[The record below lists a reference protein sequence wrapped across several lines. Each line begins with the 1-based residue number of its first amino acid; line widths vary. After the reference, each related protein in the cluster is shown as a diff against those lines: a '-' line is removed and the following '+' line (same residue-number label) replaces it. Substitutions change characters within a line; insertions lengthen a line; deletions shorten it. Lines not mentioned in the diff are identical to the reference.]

1 VQHFTPAE
9 IRYIEDCYEDFLK
22 EVRNK
27 FDDDRLARI
36 EKAFRFAN
44 AAHDGIRRKS
54 GEPYIIHPIAVA
66 KIVAREIGLGAT
78 SIVAAILHDV
88 VEDTEY
94 RLSDIEN
101 MFGEKVAR
109 IVDGLTKLSGDFDS
123 RQALTLKKM
132 LMTLSEDVR
141 VVLIKIADRLHNMQ
155 TLESMPANKK
165 LKIAGETLF
174 LYVPL
179 AHRLGL
185 YTIKTELEEL
195 SFKYK
200 HPEEYNQIIYLL
212 HNQEE
217 KRNYLINEFTKPIK
231 EKLITENFDCEV
243 THRLKSSYSIWQKM
257 QKKGVSFNEIYDI
270 LAIRI
275 VIKPNPSISEK
286 RQCFD
291 VLSIVTD
298 IYKPKP
304 DRIRDWINLPK
315 VNGYESL
322 HVTVMGPQGKW
333 VEVQIRTE
341 RMDEIANR
349 GFASHYRYKD
359 ITTFENELETWIERI
374 RDHLRNPDSDA
385 FEFLDDFKLNLYGTD
400 INVFTPKGDMISM
413 PQGSTIIDF
422 AYEIHSDLGNKCIG
436 GKINMKL
443 VPISHV
449 LQNGDQIEILT
460 SKNQT
465 PKLEWLKFT
474 TSAKARNKIKD
485 AFKLEKNKHIE
496 NGKTTVEKAITN
508 AGATISSNNLKK
520 IIGHYN
526 LNNKDQL
533 YSEVGMG
540 FIELNDINE
549 ILGRKSENK
558 LIKYWNITFGGKKK
572 EETVESNEPEEIEN
586 PEDLKRKK
594 EKNKIDRKKPF
605 ILKENQDNISFSL
618 AKCCNPI
625 PGDEVLGYLSAED
638 HVIIHKTEC
647 SVLAKYLS
655 NQGEKIVTAQ
665 WTKFKKQS
673 YLTRLLLEGFDRVGI
688 VNQVTNIISNENNI
702 NMRSVKFDTTDGIF
716 KGELFLYIHNTDDLN
731 NLISQLKKIKGIE
744 NVSRIKNLR
753 D

>member
-1 VQHFTPAE
+1 MQHFTQAE

-22 EVRNK
+22 EIRNK
-27 FDDDRLARI
+27 FDQERLARI

-66 KIVAREIGLGAT
+66 KIVAKDIGLGAT

-101 MFGEKVAR
+101 MFGRKVAH
-109 IVDGLTKLSGDFDS
+109 IVDGLTKLSGDIDS
-123 RQALTLKKM
+123 SQALTLKKM

-141 VVLIKIADRLHNMQ
+141 VILIKIADRLHNMQ

-165 LKIAGETLF
+165 LKIAGETLY

-179 AHRLGL
+179 AYRLGL
-185 YTIKTELEEL
+185 YNIKTELEEL

-200 HPEEYNQIIYLL
+200 QPEEYNQIMYLL

-217 KRNYLINEFTKPIK
+217 KRNYLVNEFIKPIK
-231 EKLITENFDCEV
+231 EKLAEEKFECEV

-275 VIKPNPSISEK
+275 VIKPKPDISEK

-341 RMDEIANR
+341 RMDEIASR
-349 GFASHYRYKD
+349 GFASHHRYKD
-359 ITTFENELETWIERI
+359 ITTFEHELETWIERI
-374 RDHLRNPDSDA
+374 RDQLKNPDSDA
-385 FEFLDDFKLNLYGTD
+385 FEFLDDFKLNLVSAD
-400 INVFTPKGDMISM
+400 INVFTPKGDMLTM
-413 PQGSTIIDF
+413 PQGSTVIDF

-436 GKINMKL
+436 AKINNKL

-449 LQNGDQIEILT
+449 LQNGDQIEVLT

-474 TSAKARNKIKD
+474 TSAKARAKIKD
-485 AFKLEKNKHIE
+485 TFKLEKNQHIE
-496 NGKTTVEKAITN
+496 NGRILVEEAIQKAGVQLTW
-508 AGATISSNNLKK
+508 NNLKK
-520 IIGHYN
+520 LIAHYN
-526 LNNKDQL
+526 LNNKEQL
-533 YSEVGMG
+533 YSQVGMG
-540 FIELNDINE
+540 FIELNNIE
-549 ILGRKSENK
+549 EVLVKKSENK
-558 LIKYWNITFGGKKK
+558 LVKYWNITFGRKK
-572 EETVESNEPEEIEN
+572 EENHLS
-586 PEDLKRKK
+586 EDG
-594 EKNKIDRKKPF
+594 ETSPKNKIDRKKTF
-605 ILKENQDNISFSL
+605 VLKENQDNVTFSM

-625 PGDEVLGYLSAED
+625 PGDEVMGFLSSD
-638 HVIIHKTEC
+638 DLVIIHKTEC
-647 SVLAKYLS
+647 EVLAKYML
-655 NQGEKIVTAQ
+655 NQGEKIVSAE

-673 YLTRLLLEGFDRVGI
+673 YLTRLLLEGFDRMGI
-688 VNQVTNIISNENNI
+688 VSQVTNIISNENNI
-702 NMRSVKFDTTDGIF
+702 NMRSVQFDTTDGIF
-716 KGELFLYIHNTDDLN
+716 RGELYLYIHNTEDLN
-731 NLISQLKKIKGIE
+731 NLIAQLKKIKGIE
-744 NVSRIKNLR
+744 NVSRIKSLN

>member
-1 VQHFTPAE
+1 MQHFTPAE

-22 EVRNK
+22 ELRNK
-27 FDDDRLARI
+27 FDEERLARI
-36 EKAFRFAN
+36 EKAFRFSN
-44 AAHDGIRRKS
+44 AAHNGIRRRS

-66 KIVAREIGLGAT
+66 KIVAKDIGLGAT

-101 MFGEKVAR
+101 MFGEKVAK

-141 VVLIKIADRLHNMQ
+141 VILIKIADRLHNMQ
-155 TLESMPANKK
+155 TLDSMPPNKK
-165 LKIAGETLF
+165 LKVAGETLF

-179 AHRLGL
+179 AQRLGL

-200 HPEEYNQIIYLL
+200 HPEEFNQITYFL

-217 KRNYLINEFTKPIK
+217 KRNYLIHEFIKPIK
-231 EKLITENFDCEV
+231 EKLVEEQFVCEV

-275 VIKPNPSISEK
+275 VIKPNPDISEK

-359 ITTFENELETWIERI
+359 IATFENELETWIERI
-374 RDHLRNPDSDA
+374 RDHLKNPDADA

-400 INVFTPKGDMISM
+400 INVFTPKGDMISI

-436 GKINMKL
+436 AKINMKL

-474 TSAKARNKIKD
+474 TSPKARGKIKD
-485 AFKLEKNKHIE
+485 VFKLEKNKHIE
-496 NGKTTVEKAITN
+496 NGRVIVEEAIFKAGVPLTWD
-508 AGATISSNNLKK
+508 NLKK
-520 IIGHYN
+520 IVGHYN

-540 FIELNDINE
+540 FIELKDLNE
-549 ILGRKSENK
+549 ILVRKSENK
-558 LIKYWNITFGGKKK
+558 LIKYWNITFGNKKRDDVIDL
-572 EETVESNEPEEIEN
+572 VESEEQTN
-586 PEDLKRKK
+586 KK
-594 EKNKIDRKKPF
+594 AKNKIDRKIPF
-605 ILKENQDNISFSL
+605 VLKENQDNVTFSL

-625 PGDEVLGYLSAED
+625 PGDKVLGYLSTDD
-638 HVIIHKTEC
+638 HVNIHKTEC

-655 NQGEKIVTAQ
+655 NQGEKIVTAE

-673 YLTRLLLEGFDRVGI
+673 YLTRLLLEGFDRLGI

-702 NMRSVKFDTTDGIF
+702 NMRSVQFETNDGIF

-731 NLISQLKKIKGIE
+731 NLIAQLKTIKGIE
-744 NVSRIKNLR
+744 NVSRIKNLN

>member
-1 VQHFTPAE
+1 MQHFTPSE
-9 IRYIEDCYEDFLK
+9 IRYIEDCYEDFFK

-27 FDDDRLARI
+27 FDEGRLVRI

-44 AAHDGIRRKS
+44 AAHNGIRRKS
-54 GEPYIIHPIAVA
+54 GEPFIIHPIAVA
-66 KIVAREIGLGAT
+66 KIVAKELGLGAT
-78 SIVAAILHDV
+78 SIVASILHDV

-101 MFGEKVAR
+101 MFGEKVAG
-109 IVDGLTKLSGDFDS
+109 IVDGLTKLSGDFDY

-132 LMTLSEDVR
+132 LMTLSDDVR
-141 VVLIKIADRLHNMQ
+141 IILIKIADRLHNMQ
-155 TLESMPANKK
+155 TLDSMPTNKK
-165 LKIAGETLF
+165 LKIAGETLY

-185 YTIKTELEEL
+185 YNIKTELEEL

-200 HPEEYNQIIYLL
+200 HPEEYNQITYLL

-217 KRNYLINEFTKPIK
+217 KRNYLVNEFIKPINEKLK
-231 EKLITENFDCEV
+231 EEQFECEV
-243 THRLKSSYSIWQKM
+243 THRLKSTYSIWQKM
-257 QKKGVSFNEIYDI
+257 QKKGLAFSEIYDI

-275 VIKPNPSISEK
+275 IIKPDPEISEK
-286 RQCFD
+286 MQCFD

-298 IYKPKP
+298 IYRPKP

-349 GFASHYRYKD
+349 GFAAHYRYKD
-359 ITTFENELETWIERI
+359 IRTYENELETWIERI
-374 RDHLRNPDSDA
+374 RDHLKNPDSDA
-385 FEFLDDFKLNLYGTD
+385 FEFLDDFKLSLYSTD

-422 AYEIHSDLGNKCIG
+422 AYEIHTDLGNKCIG
-436 GKINMKL
+436 AKINLKL

-460 SKNQT
+460 SENQT
-465 PKLEWLKFT
+465 PKLEWLKFSST
-474 TSAKARNKIKD
+474 AKARNKIKD

-496 NGKTTVEKAITN
+496 NGKAIVEETIIK
-508 AGATISSNNLKK
+508 AGATLTSNNLKK
-520 IIGHYN
+520 IIAHYN
-526 LNNKDQL
+526 LNNKVQL

-540 FIELNDINE
+540 FLELKNIRE
-549 ILGRKSENK
+549 ILGQKSENK

-572 EETVESNEPEEIEN
+572 ET
-586 PEDLKRKK
+586 PEDLPDEEPVKTKNNK
-594 EKNKIDRKKPF
+594 LKIDKNKTF
-605 ILKENQDNISFSL
+605 LLKENQDNISFSL

-625 PGDEVLGYLSAED
+625 PGDKVMGYLSTDE
-638 HVIIHKTEC
+638 HVNIHKVEC
-647 SVLAKYLS
+647 PVLEKYIAK
-655 NQGEKIVTAQ
+655 QGDRVIEAE
-665 WTKFKKQS
+665 WTKFKRQS
-673 YLTRLLLEGFDRVGI
+673 YLTRLRLEGFDRVGM
-688 VNQVTNIISNENNI
+688 VNQVTNIISKEHNI
-702 NMRSVKFDTTDGIF
+702 NMRSVQFETNEGIF
-716 KGELFLYIHNTDDLN
+716 EGELFLYIHNTDDLY
-731 NLISQLKKIKGIE
+731 NLIQELKKIKGIE
-744 NVSRIKNLR
+744 NVSRIKNLN